1 MPPSLLGESP
11 LWHPSEQVLYWCDIP
26 GHKLNRFD
34 PATGAHREWAFDTD
48 VACCAPLI
56 DGGLLLALRDGLV
69 RFDPANGHVQ
79 GRSPRRPTTRRTN
92 ASTTARPTRRAASG
106 SARSTSRAIRRALR
120 CTASARAGSARWP
133 SDITVSNGLAWS
145 PDARTMYWAD
155 TKAHRIDALDFDVSD
170 GSLSRRRVFAQF
182 PVKTADQP
190 LASYGGRP
198 DGAAVDAEGGY
209 WVAMFEGARLLRLAP
224 DGAAHARSA
233 AAGALPDHAL
243 LRRARPEDAVH
254 HHLAREAAGRRTR
267 ARAAGRL
274 CTAAA
279 RRCAGLPANFA
290 HDLIEIEAVMSNTRY
305 TQYASLKDRVVFIS
319 GGSSG
324 IGAELVRA
332 FAAQGAKVAFCGT
345 RPDGGKRADRR
356 VVAAGHAAA
365 LVRRRATC
373 ATCVAYQALLARA
386 AAELGPVRVLVNNAG
401 RDDRH
406 KMEDVTPEF
415 WDDRLALNLKH
426 YFFAIQAVAPGM
438 EKAGGG
444 SVINM
449 GSVSWMRG
457 RPNLV
462 GYTTAK
468 AGILGLTRTLA
479 RELGPRNIRVN
490 ALVPGAIVTERQT
503 TLHRDPVA
511 DQQFLDAQCLKIRL
525 DSGHV
530 ARATLFLAADDSDGM
545 TGQHVLVDAGIAQ
558 QSVVT

>member
-1 MPPSLLGESP
+1 M
-11 LWHPSEQVLYWCDIP
+11 
-26 GHKLNRFD
+26 
-34 PATGAHREWAFDTD
+34 A
-48 VACCAPLI
+48 
-56 DGGLLLALRDGLV
+56 
-69 RFDPANGHVQ
+69 
-79 GRSPRRPTTRRTN
+79 
-92 ASTTARPTRRAASG
+92 
-106 SARSTSRAIRRALR
+106 
-120 CTASARAGSARWP
+120 
-133 SDITVSNGLAWS
+133 
-145 PDARTMYWAD
+145 
-155 TKAHRIDALDFDVSD
+155 
-170 GSLSRRRVFAQF
+170 
-182 PVKTADQP
+182 
-190 LASYGGRP
+190 
-198 DGAAVDAEGGY
+198 
-209 WVAMFEGARLLRLAP
+209 
-224 DGAAHARSA
+224 
-233 AAGALPDHAL
+233 
-243 LRRARPEDAVH
+243 
-254 HHLAREAAGRRTR
+254 
-267 ARAAGRL
+267 
-274 CTAAA
+274 
-279 RRCAGLPANFA
+279 
-290 HDLIEIEAVMSNTRY
+290 Y
-305 TQYASLKDRVVFIS
+305 TCYASLENRVVFIS

-345 RPDGGKRADRR
+345 KPAGGQALIDE
-356 VVAAGHAAA
+356 VIAAGHTAPWYGACD
-365 LVRRRATC
+365 VRDV
-373 ATCVAYQALLARA
+373 VAYQALLGQVAKDV
-386 AAELGPVRVLVNNAG
+386 GPVRVLINNAG

-490 ALVPGAIVTERQT
+490 ALVPGAIVTDRQT
-503 TLHRDPVA
+503 ALHRDPVA

>member
-1 MPPSLLGESP
+1 MNYTLYSSL
-11 LWHPSEQVLYWCDIP
+11 H
-26 GHKLNRFD
+26 
-34 PATGAHREWAFDTD
+34 
-48 VACCAPLI
+48 
-56 DGGLLLALRDGLV
+56 
-69 RFDPANGHVQ
+69 
-79 GRSPRRPTTRRTN
+79 
-92 ASTTARPTRRAASG
+92 
-106 SARSTSRAIRRALR
+106 
-120 CTASARAGSARWP
+120 
-133 SDITVSNGLAWS
+133 
-145 PDARTMYWAD
+145 
-155 TKAHRIDALDFDVSD
+155 
-170 GSLSRRRVFAQF
+170 
-182 PVKTADQP
+182 
-190 LASYGGRP
+190 
-198 DGAAVDAEGGY
+198 
-209 WVAMFEGARLLRLAP
+209 
-224 DGAAHARSA
+224 
-233 AAGALPDHAL
+233 
-243 LRRARPEDAVH
+243 
-254 HHLAREAAGRRTR
+254 
-267 ARAAGRL
+267 
-274 CTAAA
+274 
-279 RRCAGLPANFA
+279 
-290 HDLIEIEAVMSNTRY
+290 
-305 TQYASLKDRVVFIS
+305 DRVVFIS

-345 RPDGGKRADRR
+345 RPEGGKALIDE
-356 VVAAGHAAA
+356 VLASGHAAPWYA
-365 LVRRRATC
+365 ACDVRDV
-373 ATCVAYQALLARA
+373 VAYQALLARLV
-386 AAELGPVRVLVNNAG
+386 AELGPVRVLINNAG

-406 KMEDVTPEF
+406 AMEDVTPEF

-426 YFFAIQAVAPGM
+426 YFFAIQSIAPGM
-438 EKAGGG
+438 AAAGGG

-503 TLHRDPVA
+503 ALHRDPVA